1 MVTCAAEKPVPEVA
15 SPTPSAP
22 PTNEDG
28 HVLKSRRGLL
38 AAGLAVAVVGA
49 LGVASTLTAGAEQI
63 GPGRT
68 PAAADAPPGNA
79 AGTAT
84 PPTVLPW
91 GGRPLGVRKGR
102 AGENS
107 RALRVDGLT
116 AAAND
121 TSGSTQPRGR
131 YAPKGRS
138 AKGAD
143 LKTELTDIAPP
154 GPPDPSASPSEETT
168 TEPTTEPTA
177 TAEPTEAT
185 EATGTE
191 SPETTATTEAADTTP
206 TADSTTPSAPEPSGA
221 AAAAEKVS
229 YLYNVGS
236 QAAET
241 DGFYTNVYIAKPT
254 LGRADYHTL
263 GELALQSADGKQ
275 IVEIGWN
282 VDRVVNGDD
291 DAHLFIFHWVNRT
304 PACYNGC
311 GFVQYSKNIKPGDTL
326 AADTVRKFGIQYF
339 NGAWWVAFD
348 SEWVG
353 YFPEQLWNDEGV
365 KFSRSGLIQ
374 VFGEVA
380 ASSPTPLCTEMG
392 TGDLATTSA
401 SAYMSTV
408 SFLNG
413 PTVALNIRSTTDA
426 YPVAA
431 VSGRTFRYGGPGAKA
446 C

>member
-1 MVTCAAEKPVPEVA
+1 VA
-15 SPTPSAP
+15 
-22 PTNEDG
+22 
-28 HVLKSRRGLL
+28 
-38 AAGLAVAVVGA
+38 GA
-49 LGVASTLTAGAEQI
+49 LGVAWTLNAGADQI
-63 GPGRT
+63 TGSGQT
-68 PAAADAPPGNA
+68 PAAAEGPP

-84 PPTVLPW
+84 PPTILPW
-91 GGRPLGVRKGR
+91 GQRPARVRKGW

-107 RALRVDGLT
+107 RALRVDGLS

-138 AKGAD
+138 ARGAD
-143 LKTELTDIAPP
+143 LRTELTDIAPP
-154 GPPDPSASPSEETT
+154 GPPEPSASPSEDTT
-168 TEPTTEPTA
+168 TSDDTTTEPTAEPTTEPTA
-177 TAEPTEAT
+177 TVEAT
-185 EATGTE
+185 EDATE
-191 SPETTATTEAADTTP
+191 SPETTATTEAADTTAPEP
-206 TADSTTPSAPEPSGA
+206 TASDSPSAPEPSGA
-221 AAAAEKVS
+221 SFNEKVS

-236 QAAET
+236 QQAET
-241 DGFYTNVYIAKPT
+241 DGFYTNVYVGKPT
-254 LGRADYHTL
+254 LGTTDYHSL
-263 GELALQSADGKQ
+263 GELALQSADGRQ

-291 DAHLFIFHWVNRT
+291 DPHLFIFHWVNRN

-326 AADTVRKFGIQYF
+326 AADTVKKFGIQYF

-380 ASSPTPLCTEMG
+380 ASSPTPCTEMG
-392 TGDLATTSA
+392 TGDRASTTT

-413 PTVALNIRSTTDA
+413 PTVALNIRSTTDV
-426 YPVAA
+426 YPVSA
-431 VSGRTFRYGGPGAKA
+431 VSGRTFRYGGPGTKP